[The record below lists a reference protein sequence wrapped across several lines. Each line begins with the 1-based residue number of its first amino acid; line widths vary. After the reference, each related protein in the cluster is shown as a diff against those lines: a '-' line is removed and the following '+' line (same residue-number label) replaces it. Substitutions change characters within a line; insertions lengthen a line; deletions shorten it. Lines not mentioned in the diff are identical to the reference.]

1 MLMATLVLCGCQTER
16 SSGEGPPTQSPSPK
30 TASPPAL
37 KPTES
42 EAVQGRVDV
51 WPAEPHKV
59 VNVRSPFR
67 SPKPTGSLFC
77 VRSWRSAQPPKAG
90 ALKDQLAFGGPCWG
104 AFSSKSAAEQKA
116 KNIGLA
122 YPFVVRL
129 PTQRVYRHERDTY
142 RITEAPFLVELG
154 YIENAFSTSRPLERD
169 TVVVETGYCSHADT
183 YRGPAFVLDGPTGRA
198 HLFRYVWGVAPA
210 GPQKLFLS
218 LGLIVGKQSEDL
230 TPAITALGKRFGVS
244 SARVKSSLFFQGDAE
259 PEDTDVELGYLAEL
273 DLQTGKVR
281 ELPVLG
287 GTEMWFNGS
296 EVLSTAYP
304 SLCRTGA
311 ETMGG
316 VQYLSRNPMKWIPRT
331 EDQVDAD
338 MQSLFKA
345 RSTMAGPGTT
355 AVVGK
360 PVAVTRDHSI
370 ALFVGS
376 LDDIAYAVLQL
387 GQRTSKSTERK
398 RR

>member
-1 MLMATLVLCGCQTER
+1 
-16 SSGEGPPTQSPSPK
+16 
-30 TASPPAL
+30 
-37 KPTES
+37 
-42 EAVQGRVDV
+42 
-51 WPAEPHKV
+51 
-59 VNVRSPFR
+59 
-67 SPKPTGSLFC
+67 
-77 VRSWRSAQPPKAG
+77 
-90 ALKDQLAFGGPCWG
+90 
-104 AFSSKSAAEQKA
+104 
-116 KNIGLA
+116 
-122 YPFVVRL
+122 
-129 PTQRVYRHERDTY
+129 
-142 RITEAPFLVELG
+142 VELG

-376 LDDIAYAVLQL
+376 LDDIVYAVLQL